1 MSDLSGEMLFG
12 IISMA
17 LALVLW
23 VRVLMNKR
31 HSDDWLED
39 RLLERQERLDSQGR
53 MANRP
58 AAPKPEEPSPTG
70 TKKGP
75 WG

>member
-1 MSDLSGEMLFG
+1 MSDFSGEMLFG
-12 IISMA
+12 IISMV

-31 HSDDWLED
+31 HNDDWLED
-39 RLLERQERLDSQGR
+39 RLIERQEQIDSQR
-53 MANRP
+53 RIATRP
-58 AAPKPEEPSPTG
+58 PASTPDKHNDPAR
-70 TKKGP
+70 GP

>member
-39 RLLERQERLDSQGR
+39 RLLERQEQLDSQGH
-53 MANRP
+53 RP
-58 AAPKPEEPSPTG
+58 TATKPDEPSPTG

>member
-1 MSDLSGEMLFG
+1 MSELSGEMLFG
-12 IISMA
+12 IMSMM

-39 RLLERQERLDSQGR
+39 RLVERQEKIENQRR
-53 MANRP
+53 KTTP
-58 AAPKPEEPSPTG
+58 APAPKSDEHTG
-70 TKKGP
+70 PARGP